1 MSVAKVVTASGDLV
15 IPAQSIIY
23 GITIN
28 AAVDPTGAGMTALGN
43 VTFFNAATQAT
54 GTPANT
60 IVLCNFFADPQAGSK
75 NFQYL
80 FPAGVRCL
88 NGGSVTIVLSG
99 ADSVNITID
108 YS

>member
-15 IPAQSIIY
+15 IPKQSIIY

-28 AAVDPTGAGMTALGN
+28 AVVDPTGTGMTSVGN
-43 VTFFNAATQAT
+43 VKFFNAATQAT
-54 GTPANT
+54 GTATNT
-60 IVLCNFFADPQAGSK
+60 IVDCSFFSAEPN

-88 NGGSVTIVLSG
+88 NGGSVTIVLGG
-99 ADSVNITID
+99 ADSVSITID